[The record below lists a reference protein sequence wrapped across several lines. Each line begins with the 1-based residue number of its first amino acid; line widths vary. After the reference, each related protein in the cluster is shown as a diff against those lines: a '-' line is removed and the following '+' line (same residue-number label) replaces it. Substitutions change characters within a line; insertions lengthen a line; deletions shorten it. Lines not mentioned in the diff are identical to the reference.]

1 MAYLDSSTKPTVE
14 EPADNPERDPQIA
27 QENAQANF
35 DRLVAGVPKDIQN
48 RENQAAD
55 TIARLPGSAIKKL
68 RTLHQEMTVIS
79 AAIAPYVACK
89 QGCTACCHYTVHL
102 YPIEA
107 ELIEKRTQHQR
118 LPQPTPEADFH
129 GTACPFLTNGRC
141 GIYEDRPMACRQHVA
156 LTSTAYWCDP
166 TRSGSIRLP
175 MAQLSMIQAA
185 FHQIIEKDGRTSY
198 LDIRQAFGSK
208 PRFPEPPLSGLG
220 PP

>member
-1 MAYLDSSTKPTVE
+1 MRQTVE
-14 EPADNPERDPQIA
+14 EPADNPERDPKIA

-35 DRLVAGVPKDIQN
+35 GRLVAGVPKDIQD

-68 RTLHQEMTVIS
+68 QALHQEMTIIS
-79 AAIAPYVACK
+79 AAISPYVACK

-118 LPQPTPEADFH
+118 LTQPTPEADFH
-129 GTACPFLTNGRC
+129 GTPCPFLTNGRC

-156 LTSTAYWCDP
+156 LTNSAYWCDP
-166 TRSGSIRLP
+166 ARSGSIWLP
-175 MAQLSMIQAA
+175 MAQLSMIQTA
-185 FHQIIEKDGRTSY
+185 FQQILEKDGRTSY
-198 LDIRQAFGSK
+198 LDIRQTFGSK
-208 PRFPEPPLSGLG
+208 PRFPEPGLDSA
-220 PP
+220 